1 MRRGFGSVGTQ
12 HNSVAY
18 MVLLLCLLKHTGMV
32 LVLGGISAVTCDV
45 VLEVPGQEGQRWAR
59 YIMDE
64 VVECT
69 NMETMYGE
77 DDGEMV
83 DMEDE

>member
-1 MRRGFGSVGTQ
+1 
-12 HNSVAY
+12 

>member
-1 MRRGFGSVGTQ
+1 M
-12 HNSVAY
+12 
-18 MVLLLCLLKHTGMV
+18 
-32 LVLGGISAVTCDV
+32 GGISAVTCDV